1 MTRPPVSRLGR
12 KLDIVSLVLV
22 AAGAIVFLQAFLGMK
37 ELRDQREAEF
47 VPGTTE
53 AYAAL
58 NRYYRLQRLSYLGAG
73 IAVLGIG
80 VALSA
85 AWHNRKFSQGDR
97 ADPSLRSG

>member
-12 KLDIVSLVLV
+12 KLDLVSLIFLS
-22 AAGAIVFLQAFLGMK
+22 AGAILFLLAFLGMK
-37 ELRDQREAEF
+37 ELRDQQATAF
-47 VPGTTE
+47 VPGATE

-73 IAVLGIG
+73 IAVVGIG

-85 AWHNRKFSQGDR
+85 AWHNRRITNSPNRTD
-97 ADPSLRSG
+97 